1 MYNINYKILRKNV
14 GFYMVFFVI
23 GVGLFIFE
31 AFFMFGIE
39 NIISPALIFLAL
51 PISFMVMGGI
61 NLSKQFKRIKQ
72 VKQLNEVGVLY
83 KNVPYVL
90 ERTGMKVNNVRLK
103 KPVVTFNLPG
113 GVPIRLE
120 GDPRHDT
127 AYIQKTGFIDVI
139 IDPSDTSISY
149 IDFNIN
155 RIGGNRP
162 SDYYTQPNQQQTNLQ
177 SPMSTEIKPL

>member
-1 MYNINYKILRKNV
+1 MYEINYKILRKNV

-103 KPVVTFNLPG
+103 KVLFN
-113 GVPIRLE
+113 
-120 GDPRHDT
+120 
-127 AYIQKTGFIDVI
+127 
-139 IDPSDTSISY
+139 
-149 IDFNIN
+149 
-155 RIGGNRP
+155 
-162 SDYYTQPNQQQTNLQ
+162 
-177 SPMSTEIKPL
+177 